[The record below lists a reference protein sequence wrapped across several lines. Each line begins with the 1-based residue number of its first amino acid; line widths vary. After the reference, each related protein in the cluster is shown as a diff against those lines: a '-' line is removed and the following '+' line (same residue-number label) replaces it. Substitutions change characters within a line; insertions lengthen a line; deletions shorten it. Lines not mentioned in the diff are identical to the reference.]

1 MKTVIGIML
10 IAGALIVTVP
20 AKAQLHVGLG
30 INIGPPAPRTETV
43 KIAPSPDHV
52 WVAGYYRWHPKR
64 HVYIWQPGRWEKPP
78 RPHQAWIM
86 GHWEQR
92 NHEWVYFEGHW
103 EKERHRRK

>member
-43 KIAPSPDHV
+43 KIAPSPDHI

-86 GHWEQR
+86 GL
-92 NHEWVYFEGHW
+92 F
-103 EKERHRRK
+103 